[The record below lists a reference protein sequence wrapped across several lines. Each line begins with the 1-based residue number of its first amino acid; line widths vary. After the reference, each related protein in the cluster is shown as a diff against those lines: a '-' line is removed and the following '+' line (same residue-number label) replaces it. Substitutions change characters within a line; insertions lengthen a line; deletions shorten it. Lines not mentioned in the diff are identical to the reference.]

1 MVIQSERVWMA
12 GQFVPLQLEIQSG
25 VIQAVLDV
33 YKRQVLT
40 LPE

>member
-25 VIQAVLDV
+25 VNPGGPAVWR
-33 YKRQVLT
+33 KRSR
-40 LPE
+40 